1 MKFKF
6 FAFISAIAVLATSF
20 PQAQAASVTKKPLVG
35 NCYNY
40 TAADVSGD
48 GSKKGPVKCTSTHT
62 AETYRV
68 GTWREAKGPFELELN
83 ETWAV
88 ANKLCQP
95 FKGQSRFF
103 NYWAYYLPTQA
114 QWNAGQRWI
123 RCDAMISAD
132 EKATS
137 FVSWKGKR
145 LDIK

>member
-1 MKFKF
+1 MKIRSFVIVLGLLSS
-6 FAFISAIAVLATSF
+6 ALISHSAHGAV
-20 PQAQAASVTKKPLVG
+20 QINKPLKG

-40 TAADVSGD
+40 TKSDVAGD
-48 GSKKGPVKCTSTHT
+48 GSTKGPVKCTATHT

-68 GTWREAKGPFELELN
+68 GTWKDAKGPFELTTD

-95 FKGQSRFF
+95 WKGQSRYF
-103 NYWAYYLPTQA
+103 NYWAYYLPTET

-132 EKATS
+132 DKATS
-137 FVSWKGKR
+137 YFSWKGKR
-145 LDIK
+145 LDVK

>member
-1 MKFKF
+1 MKIK
-6 FAFISAIAVLATSF
+6 SLTLTLAIVVLTSIV
-20 PQAQAASVTKKPLVG
+20 PQAHAASVVKKPLVG

-40 TAADVSGD
+40 TASDVAGD
-48 GSKKGPVKCTSTHT
+48 GSTKGPVKCTATHT

-68 GTWREAKGPFELELN
+68 GVWKEVKGPFELENN

-137 FVSWKGKR
+137 FISWKGKR